1 MTAKK
6 TAAKK
11 AASSS
16 SSARTTSTSAGADDA
31 GQDAAAAS
39 AAADD
44 ARSRYPLSAI
54 ATPEQVAQA
63 GIRNGMSADEI
74 EACLARV
81 MGG

>member
-1 MTAKK
+1 MTKRKTTSSSAPAAKK
-6 TAAKK
+6 T
-11 AASSS
+11 
-16 SSARTTSTSAGADDA
+16 TTSTSAGADDA

-39 AAADD
+39 AGGDD

-54 ATPEQVAQA
+54 ATADQVAAA